1 MLQGK
6 YFSCSKKKYSMQ
18 KHSVQHFIMQRYK
31 GKDMWTKEL
40 LGTDMYHL
48 ISAFIIYSMIGW
60 LVESIYMSICNRK
73 LTNRGFGRGP
83 FCPIYGFGGVLGY
96 LILHPLSSNLVEL
109 YLAGAILATTF
120 EYLVGRLMLKIFGE
134 VWWDYKEK
142 PCNYQGIICLESTIA
157 WGFYAI
163 IIITFL
169 HRKILGMIDRCD
181 TAWGIRACKLVLF
194 LVLVDYIFKLMS
206 IFHISLR
213 AQKDRLVDV
222 YQSFRAR
229 WY

>member
-1 MLQGK
+1 
-6 YFSCSKKKYSMQ
+6 
-18 KHSVQHFIMQRYK
+18 
-31 GKDMWTKEL
+31 MWTKEL
-40 LGTDMYHL
+40 LGTDVYHL

-60 LVESIYMSICNRK
+60 LVESIYMSFCNRK

-83 FCPIYGFGGVLGY
+83 FCPIYGFGGVVGY
-96 LILHPLSSNLVEL
+96 LILHPLGKNLVEL
-109 YLAGAILATTF
+109 YFAGAILATVF
-120 EYLVGRLMLKIFGE
+120 EYLVGRIMLKVFGE
-134 VWWDYKEK
+134 VWWDYNEK

-169 HRKILGMIDRCD
+169 HGKILGIIDRYD
-181 TAWGIRACKLVLF
+181 RAWGIRACKLILF
-194 LVLVDYIFKLMS
+194 LVTIDYILKLMN
-206 IFHISLR
+206 IFHISIR
-213 AQKDRLVDV
+213 EKKDRLVDA